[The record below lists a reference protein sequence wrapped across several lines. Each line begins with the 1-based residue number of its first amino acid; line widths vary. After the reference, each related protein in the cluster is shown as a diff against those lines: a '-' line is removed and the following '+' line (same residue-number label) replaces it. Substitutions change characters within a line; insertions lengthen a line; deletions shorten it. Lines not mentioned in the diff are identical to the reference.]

1 MKTLTDFQT
10 SVTDLKLAIH
20 GAIVVL
26 TCRCGFPYI
35 KFKNDL
41 LINVHKG
48 HDNIP
53 CEVELN
59 KLNTAEDTMIGLD
72 VLSKESEEL
81 QLDDMTIDQLMWVL
95 EQMEGGFYEEIS
107 LSEFNED
114 N

>member
-10 SVTDLKLAIH
+10 SVADLKLSIH

-59 KLNTAEDTMIGLD
+59 KLNTAEDTMVGVD
-72 VLSKESEEL
+72 VLSKESEEM
-81 QLDDMTIDQLMWVL
+81 QLEDMTIDQLMWVL
-95 EQMEGGFYEEIS
+95 EQMEGGLYAEMSMTDF
-107 LSEFNED
+107 FD
-114 N
+114 